1 MKGAAV
7 VAGAAMLPGAAL
19 AQETP
24 RKGGTLRVAMPYNP
38 AALDP
43 MTGRNLT
50 DFNVLYV
57 IFDGLVD
64 FEPKT
69 LDLKPGLA
77 KSWKFT
83 DPKTLVLDLAD
94 GVKFHDGTTFQTVKR

>member
-1 MKGAAV
+1 MTDNSKSMFDRRDVIKGGAAV
-7 VAGAAMLPGAAL
+7 AGTLAMPSAGW
-19 AQETP
+19 AQAGK
-24 RKGGTLRVAMPYNP
+24 KGGTLRVAMPYNP
-38 AALDP
+38 GAIDP

-50 DFNVLYV
+50 DFNVLYA

-69 LDLKPGLA
+69 LNLKPGLA

-83 DPKTLVLDLAD
+83 DPKTLVL
-94 GVKFHDGTTFQTVKR
+94 